1 MRLRAISLLTF
12 LCAIT
17 GSALFFSSS
26 LKTSAQR
33 PAGQR
38 AVGQRLTLAPRY
50 EPGQVIRYQLETTIT
65 NQAHHGGAVKDPQAP
80 GKLTINWSAI
90 TRMEVLSVGN
100 DAQGK
105 PNGSVRLRSTYEKS
119 AATAMSETFNP
130 EAQSLEEQYRA
141 LEGKSFDF
149 TLDAAGQ
156 VTDIKG
162 LEGIGEKGS
171 SADALRAWLSQ
182 ISNASGAPPGGV
194 DLGQT
199 WTTQQ
204 PVASAPLA
212 GLTWEGRSTY
222 TRNEPCQ
229 PANKAGDANAM
240 AGEMCAVILAK
251 LALTG
256 LKPGH
261 DATPDS
267 YRKLGLRTAGTWAGE
282 GDSLSYISLRTGR
295 LVSVTQTS
303 REEMNFTV
311 TTDAGEN
318 RVSYQG
324 SVQSHSQLALLP
336 SVPSP
341 AKN

>member
-1 MRLRAISLLTF
+1 MRRRAISLLTF

-17 GSALFFSSS
+17 GSALLLSSS
-26 LKTSAQR
+26 LSTIAQR

-38 AVGQRLTLAPRY
+38 AAGQRLTLAPRY

-65 NQAHHGGAVKDPQAP
+65 NEAHHGGAVKDPQAP

-119 AATAMSETFNP
+119 AATATSETFDP

-141 LEGKSFDF
+141 LEGKSFEF

-171 SADALRAWLSQ
+171 LADALRAWLSQ
-182 ISNASGAPPGGV
+182 ISNASGMPAGGV
-194 DLGQT
+194 DIGQV

-212 GLTWEGRSTY
+212 GLMWEGRSTY

-251 LALTG
+251 LTLTG

-261 DATPDS
+261 DSTPDS
-267 YRKLGLRTAGTWAGE
+267 YRKLGLRTTGTWAGE
-282 GDSLSYISLRTGR
+282 GDSLSYVSLRTGR

-324 SVQSHSQLALLP
+324 IVQSHSQLALLP